1 MKSIK
6 FLYII
11 FISIILFAN
20 SSNAQNFFDEA
31 KKKYEEKNYEESK
44 FLFQRNIVFNPKD
57 AKSYLY
63 LAKIFENEENEGEQI
78 KNINT
83 TLLLEPNNEE
93 AMFILIKYE
102 LKKSNYNRVK
112 ELKDSFSMICTNL
125 CKEKKNIE
133 KSLKDIEPQDLYH
146 LLKLVWRILIE
157 LEGLLAM

>member
-1 MKSIK
+1 MKLKKMKSIK

-125 CKEKKNIE
+125 FKEKKNIE
-133 KSLKDIEPQDLYH
+133 ESLKDIEPQNDT
-146 LLKLVWRILIE
+146 KQ
-157 LEGLLAM
+157 